1 MAKLH
6 CLTAP
11 DDVLI
16 QSTPEAVAITETS
29 RDRMK
34 TLEESTQKM
43 ISESGRSATNEM
55 RIKLDLQFPSE
66 CCCGTVGAV
75 GLINDLGVNAS
86 VTLFHSRMSSEY

>member
-16 QSTPEAVAITETS
+16 ESTPVAVAITETS

-34 TLEESTQKM
+34 TLEESTT
-43 ISESGRSATNEM
+43 E
-55 RIKLDLQFPSE
+55 
-66 CCCGTVGAV
+66 
-75 GLINDLGVNAS
+75 NDK
-86 VTLFHSRMSSEY
+86 